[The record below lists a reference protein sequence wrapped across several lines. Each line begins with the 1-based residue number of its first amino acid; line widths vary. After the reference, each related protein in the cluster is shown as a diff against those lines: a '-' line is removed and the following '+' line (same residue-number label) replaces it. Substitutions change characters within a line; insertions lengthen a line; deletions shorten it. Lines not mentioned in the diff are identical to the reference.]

1 MAYLAQST
9 HCQFLGLVLGF
20 VGWILIASISGV
32 NDWRIWY
39 VDDQSVIT
47 GGLAWVGVWRVCFNT
62 HILDSAEFCKSI
74 SLTDS
79 FTPPEIAAAQVLCMT
94 ATGVGVAANLVAGY
108 AVRNG
113 FIGVHSGHV
122 RLTFVMAGILYWLTA
137 ACSLVPV
144 LWNMTS
150 VLSNLTIDFPLDFYM
165 PPAPLRQE
173 VGPGIGIGI
182 GSSLLLI
189 ISGLLFLCYTHP
201 IKTKMSKSRAMKH
214 LGNVNLKADDFP
226 DAIKES
232 KHEGII
238 NPAFEAE
245 ENL

>member
-1 MAYLAQST
+1 MAYLVQST
-9 HCQFLGLVLGF
+9 HHQFLGLVLGF

-39 VDDQSVIT
+39 VDDHSVIT

-62 HILDSAEFCKSI
+62 HILDSSEFCKSI

-94 ATGVGVAANLVAGY
+94 AIGVGVAANLVAGY
-108 AVRNG
+108 AVRNA
-113 FIGVHSGHV
+113 FFGVHSGHV
-122 RLTFVMAGILYWLTA
+122 RLTFVIAGALYWLTA

-150 VLSNLTIDFPLDFYM
+150 VLSNLTIDFPPDFYI
-165 PPAPLRQE
+165 PPAPSRQE

-182 GSSLLLI
+182 GSSILLI
-189 ISGLLFLCYTHP
+189 ISGLIFLCFTHP
-201 IKTKMSKSRAMKH
+201 IKTKTPKSGAMEH
-214 LGNVNLKADDFP
+214 LGNVNLKADDFLGT
-226 DAIKES
+226 ITES
-232 KHEGII
+232 TDEGRI
-238 NPAFEAE
+238 NPAFESVG
-245 ENL
+245 NL